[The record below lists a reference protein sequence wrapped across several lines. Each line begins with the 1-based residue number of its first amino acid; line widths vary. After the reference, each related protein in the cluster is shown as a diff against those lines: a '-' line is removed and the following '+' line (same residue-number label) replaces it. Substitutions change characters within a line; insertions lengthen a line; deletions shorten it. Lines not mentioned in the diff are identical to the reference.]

1 MKIHPLNTS
10 DKNNY
15 DELCKEYGTI
25 FQQRQWIELFPDS
38 EIYGLFDK
46 KNQIIGGFGLQ
57 EKKFLGFRFLSNPP
71 YTPSIGPWYITNRK
85 SPFREAEFERNLIS
99 KFSEF
104 IEAYNAG
111 IKSVILSYEIP
122 DVLPFIWKNFK
133 VTPQYTYLIN
143 LDITTKEI
151 WDGFS
156 SDKRNLIRKAE
167 KDQISVEKIT
177 DYQSVMEML
186 KKTYERKGIK
196 DTYNQLNSILFDFA
210 NSTNSFAYGAY
221 LNNKIITVAFCV
233 FDQKKAYYLLGGH
246 DPENKHNGAGA
257 AVIWE
262 SIKEAKRL
270 NLECFDFEGSMIPQI
285 EKFFKGF
292 GGKLTSAF
300 RINKAY
306 FPIEII
312 LKVFKRNLF

>member
-1 MKIHPLNTS
+1 MKVRPL
-10 DKNNY
+10 DKSEENNY
-15 DELCKEYGTI
+15 DKLCEEYGTI

-38 EIYGLFDK
+38 KIYGLFDK
-46 KNQIIGGFGLQ
+46 GNRLIGGFGLK
-57 EKKFLGFRFLSNPP
+57 EKRILGFRLLSNPP
-71 YTPSIGPWYITNRK
+71 YTPSIGPWYITNSK
-85 SPFREAEFERNLIS
+85 SSAKDAEFERNLVL

-104 IEAYNAG
+104 IETYKAG
-111 IKSVILSYEIP
+111 IKSITLSNEIS

-143 LDITTKEI
+143 LHLTIKEI

-167 KDQISVEKIT
+167 KDQISIEKT
-177 DYQSVMEML
+177 ADYQSVMEIL
-186 KKTYERKGIK
+186 KKTYTRKGIRN
-196 DTYNQLNSILFDFA
+196 TYDQLEFILFDFA
-210 NSTNSFAYGAY
+210 KPTNSFAYGAY
-221 LNNKIITVAFCV
+221 LNNKMISVAFCI
-233 FDQKKAYYLLGGH
+233 FDQKTAYYLLGGY

-306 FPIEII
+306 LPIEII
-312 LKVFKRNLF
+312 LKLYKRNLF